1 MQVSVLRPLVLVAAV
16 LAAAAAA
23 AIAFNLFPQD
33 SAVETGRGGNVV
45 VSTALIGEIVY
56 RLTDG
61 RVPVRVLLPPGA
73 EIHDWEPSAKE
84 VSEVSRATL
93 VIYLTDALEG
103 WMRDLIASSGY
114 RGPIVVLE
122 RAPGVETIPLSG
134 MEEDHMHGD
143 IDPHLWL
150 SLRNY
155 VAFVRNIAESLRAL
169 YPELREVIDR
179 NEATLVGRTDSL
191 LAEYRERLKP
201 YAGRAFLTEHLAFR
215 YLARDFGLTNVAV
228 KGVEEQEPDPRHLV
242 ELRSVV
248 EEQGIKAIYVD
259 NPSAV
264 SKTVE
269 SFARELGLKVL
280 RLDTMESMTL
290 EEAISGRG
298 YLERMRENLQ
308 ALLEGFEA

>member
-103 WMRDLIASSGY
+103 WMREEWGRINRWGEQK
-114 RGPIVVLE
+114 RIEE
-122 RAPGVETIPLSG
+122 R
-134 MEEDHMHGD
+134 
-143 IDPHLWL
+143 
-150 SLRNY
+150 
-155 VAFVRNIAESLRAL
+155 
-169 YPELREVIDR
+169 
-179 NEATLVGRTDSL
+179 
-191 LAEYRERLKP
+191 
-201 YAGRAFLTEHLAFR
+201 
-215 YLARDFGLTNVAV
+215 
-228 KGVEEQEPDPRHLV
+228 
-242 ELRSVV
+242 
-248 EEQGIKAIYVD
+248 
-259 NPSAV
+259 
-264 SKTVE
+264 
-269 SFARELGLKVL
+269 
-280 RLDTMESMTL
+280 
-290 EEAISGRG
+290 
-298 YLERMRENLQ
+298 
-308 ALLEGFEA
+308 

>member
-33 SAVETGRGGNVV
+33 SAVETGRGGNV

-134 MEEDHMHGD
+134 MEE
-143 IDPHLWL
+143 
-150 SLRNY
+150 
-155 VAFVRNIAESLRAL
+155 
-169 YPELREVIDR
+169 
-179 NEATLVGRTDSL
+179 
-191 LAEYRERLKP
+191 
-201 YAGRAFLTEHLAFR
+201 
-215 YLARDFGLTNVAV
+215 
-228 KGVEEQEPDPRHLV
+228 
-242 ELRSVV
+242 
-248 EEQGIKAIYVD
+248 
-259 NPSAV
+259 
-264 SKTVE
+264 
-269 SFARELGLKVL
+269 
-280 RLDTMESMTL
+280 
-290 EEAISGRG
+290 
-298 YLERMRENLQ
+298 
-308 ALLEGFEA
+308 